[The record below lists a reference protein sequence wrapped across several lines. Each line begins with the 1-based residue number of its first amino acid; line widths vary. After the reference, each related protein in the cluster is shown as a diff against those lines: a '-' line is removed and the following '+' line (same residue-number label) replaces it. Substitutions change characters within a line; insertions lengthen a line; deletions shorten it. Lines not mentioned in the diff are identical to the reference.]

1 MYKVIKKEIGSNKM
15 NITKKML
22 LASTVTLSL
31 ASGLA
36 VHAEEMPWTPRS
48 VEQIKSDI
56 VNADERSTYTVQY
69 GDTLSTIS
77 EAMGIDMNVLA
88 NINNIANIDLIFPET
103 VLTTTVNE
111 NNDVTSVQ
119 IQTPAV
125 HEGQEGMV
133 ASADLVKNEVVVD
146 DQAVQVGDLTAPAN
160 EISDQSPSLKASS
173 EYADTTPEEAILK
186 AVSENSSVSSEYT
199 DTDAPAS
206 LEASSEISEVSEAD
220 QLLSESAQDS
230 AAMTSE
236 IITEASSETSTSIQ
250 ATSESVE
257 LPTVEEASSQVLEE
271 TSASAATS
279 ESMTTVNEA
288 VSQVVSATASQSASE
303 ASTVAALPVTETAGQ
318 TATSFAQAT
327 SNPANA
333 GLQPQVAAYKEEVAA
348 KYGITS
354 FSLYRAGSN
363 DDHGKGLAV
372 DFMVPESSALGD
384 QVAQDA
390 INSMSS
396 HGVSYIIWKQR
407 FYSPYNSIYGPAN
420 TWNPMPDRGG
430 VTANHYDHVHVS
442 FNG

>member
-1 MYKVIKKEIGSNKM
+1 M
-15 NITKKML
+15 NISKKML
-22 LASTVTLSL
+22 LASTITISL
-31 ASGLA
+31 ASGLM
-36 VHAEEMPWTPRS
+36 VQAEEMPWTPRS

-56 VNADERSTYTVQY
+56 VKAGETATYTVQY

-103 VLTTTVNE
+103 ILTTTTNQYKE
-111 NNDVTSVQ
+111 VTSVQ
-119 IQTPAV
+119 IQTPAAQD
-125 HEGQEGMV
+125 GQEGMR
-133 ASADLVKNEVVVD
+133 AAADLVKNEVVVD
-146 DQAVQVGDLTAPAN
+146 DQTVQVSDLTASTDEVSSQP
-160 EISDQSPSLKASS
+160 ASS
-173 EYADTTPEEAILK
+173 E
-186 AVSENSSVSSEYT
+186 VSSRSVNTSSEAT
-199 DTDAPAS
+199 LESAVENNRASSEDTDMAATAS
-206 LEASSEISEVSEAD
+206 LEASSETSEGNP
-220 QLLSESAQDS
+220 LLSESVQDS
-230 AAMTSE
+230 ATRTSE
-236 IITEASSETSTSIQ
+236 VSSEASSETSTSTQ
-250 ATSESVE
+250 ATSEAEE
-257 LPTVEEASSQVLEE
+257 LPTVAEVSSQVLEK
-271 TSASAATS
+271 TSVSTATS
-279 ESMTTVNEA
+279 ESMATVSEA

-303 ASTVAALPVTETAGQ
+303 TSTTATLPVTDTASQ

-333 GLQPQVAAYKEEVAA
+333 GLRPQVAAYKEEVAA
-348 KYGITS
+348 KYGIKS

-390 INSMSS
+390 ISNMSS
-396 HGVSYIIWKQR
+396 RGISYIIWKQR

>member
-1 MYKVIKKEIGSNKM
+1 M
-15 NITKKML
+15 NISKKML

-77 EAMGIDMNVLA
+77 EAMGIDMNILA

-146 DQAVQVGDLTAPAN
+146 DQTVQVDDLTVSTDEVSSQP
-160 EISDQSPSLKASS
+160 ASS
-173 EYADTTPEEAILK
+173 E
-186 AVSENSSVSSEYT
+186 VSSHSANTDSEATLDPDVQNNRASSEDT

-206 LEASSEISEVSEAD
+206 LEGSSEISEISEAN

-230 AAMTSE
+230 AAMASE
-236 IITEASSETSTSIQ
+236 VIPEASSETSTSIQ
-250 ATSESVE
+250 ATSESAE
-257 LPTVEEASSQVLEE
+257 LPTVAEASSQVLEK
-271 TSASAATS
+271 TSVSTATS
-279 ESMTTVNEA
+279 ESMATVSEA

-303 ASTVAALPVTETAGQ
+303 TPTTATLPASNTASPASQ

-333 GLQPQVAAYKEEVAA
+333 GLRPQVAAYKEEVAA
-348 KYGITS
+348 KYGIRS

-390 INSMSS
+390 INNMSS
-396 HGVSYIIWKQR
+396 RGISYIIWKQR

-442 FNG
+442 FND